1 MTILTDRG
9 VPERE
14 YRRETYYECDLGP
27 AMMGK
32 MTQPKLVFAKMTPG
46 GVVGLDTA
54 QGGGVVSTTSTV
66 GQNVEVVHDKEK

>member
-9 VPERE
+9 VPKRE
-14 YRRETYYECDLGP
+14 YRRETFYECDLGP

-32 MTQPKLVFAKMTPG
+32 MTQPKLAFAKMTPG
-46 GVVGLDTA
+46 GEVGLDTA

-66 GQNVEVVHDKEK
+66 GQKVEVVRDNRK